1 MRHAIDHRFVA
12 RAQVAKASL
21 AAGGAAMAFLSSNM
35 TIFAAV
41 DLLALVGSIFFIWR
55 AARRMWRFIGVWRLT
70 SFRRALWRSRHA
82 ALKQA
87 FRCAT
92 DEIYYLSRLTLLFSA
107 NLLAVGAVIFAALGA
122 AHVSRRDVEM
132 DCRRRAP
139 AVRGVRDQ
147 GLPSHREPR
156 EKGSGDPA
164 PLADRVISLA
174 PAPARPPIADR
185 AFVSSRSGFAGSSGL
200 RILPR
205 PARGCRFPAIAGKA
219 RQRAGGPK

>member
-12 RAQVAKASL
+12 RAQVAQASL

-122 AHVSRRDVEM
+122 AHSPGGTWKWIADVVLLLFAAFAIRAFHRTVSLARKVLEIRRRLRTVSFRW
-132 DCRRRAP
+132 CRR
-139 AVRGVRDQ
+139 
-147 GLPSHREPR
+147 
-156 EKGSGDPA
+156 
-164 PLADRVISLA
+164 PLAR
-174 PAPARPPIADR
+174 R
-185 AFVSSRSGFAGSSGL
+185 
-200 RILPR
+200 
-205 PARGCRFPAIAGKA
+205 
-219 RQRAGGPK
+219 